1 METQMYQ
8 EMMEVEDKH
17 WWFVARRSIIEQ
29 VISQL
34 NLPADAEIFEAGCG
48 TGGNLAMLSHHG
60 RVYAMELNETART
73 FASDLQ
79 IGEIQPG
86 FLPDNIPFPEKNF
99 DLIVLLDV
107 LEHLEEDTASLQA
120 LFAKLKP
127 SGWLLITVPAYPWLW
142 SRHDDLLHHKRRYL
156 LNNLRQIVGNSGYN
170 VHFASYFNSVLFPL
184 IAVVLLLQKLFN
196 KGGNEQ
202 NIPPKLI
209 NQILTF
215 LFGME
220 RHLIGR
226 LSLPFGV
233 SLLLLAQRNELAK
246 EPIASLFSR
255 SVY

>member
-1 METQMYQ
+1 MESQMYQ

-29 VISQL
+29 VIRKL

-60 RVYAMELNETART
+60 RVYGMELDETART
-73 FASDLQ
+73 FASDLK
-79 IGEIQPG
+79 IGEIEPG
-86 FLPDNIPFPEKNF
+86 FLPDNIPFPDKNF
-99 DLIVLLDV
+99 DLILLLDV
-107 LEHLEEDTASLQA
+107 LEHLEQDTASLEA
-120 LFAKLKP
+120 LSAKLKP

-156 LNNLRQIVGNSGYN
+156 LNNLRQIVGNAGYN
-170 VHFASYFNSVLFPL
+170 INFASYFNFVLFPL
-184 IAVVLLLQKLFN
+184 IAMVLLLQKVFN
-196 KGGNEQ
+196 KGGKEQ

-215 LFGME
+215 LFGSE
-220 RHLIGR
+220 RYLIGR

-233 SLLLLAQRNELAK
+233 SLLLLAQRNKLAQLL
-246 EPIASLFSR
+246 EQ
-255 SVY
+255 

>member
-1 METQMYQ
+1 MESQMYQ

-29 VISQL
+29 VIRNL

-60 RVYAMELNETART
+60 RVYGMELNETARN

-86 FLPDNIPFPEKNF
+86 FLPDNIPFPDQNF

-120 LFAKLKP
+120 LSRKLKP

-142 SRHDDLLHHKRRYL
+142 SKHDELLHHKRRYL
-156 LNNLRQIVGNSGYN
+156 LNNLRQIVGNAGYN
-170 VHFASYFNSVLFPL
+170 VDFASHFNFVLFPL
-184 IAVVLLLQKLFN
+184 IAVVILVQRLFN

-202 NIPPKLI
+202 NIPARLI

-215 LFGME
+215 LFGIE

-226 LSLPFGV
+226 LSIPFGV
-233 SLLLLAQRNELAK
+233 SLLLLAQRNQLAQEAK
-246 EPIASLFSR
+246 AIA
-255 SVY
+255 VCT

>member
-1 METQMYQ
+1 MESQMYQ
-8 EMMEVEDKH
+8 EMMEVEDQH

-29 VISQL
+29 VIRNL

-60 RVYAMELNETART
+60 RVYGMELNETARN

-86 FLPDNIPFPEKNF
+86 FLPDNIPFPDQNF

-120 LFAKLKP
+120 LSRKLKP

-142 SRHDDLLHHKRRYL
+142 SKHDELLHHKRRYL
-156 LNNLRQIVGNSGYN
+156 LNNLRQIVGNAGYN
-170 VHFASYFNSVLFPL
+170 VDFASHFNFVLFPL
-184 IAVVLLLQKLFN
+184 IAVVILVQRLFN

-202 NIPPKLI
+202 NIPARLI

-215 LFGME
+215 LFGIE

-226 LSLPFGV
+226 LSIPFGV
-233 SLLLLAQRNELAK
+233 SLLLLAQRNQLAQEAK
-246 EPIASLFSR
+246 AIA
-255 SVY
+255 VCT

>member
-1 METQMYQ
+1 MESQMYQ
-8 EMMEVEDKH
+8 EMMEVEDQH

-29 VISQL
+29 VIRNL

-60 RVYAMELNETART
+60 RVYGMELNETARN

-86 FLPDNIPFPEKNF
+86 FLPDNIPFPDQNF

-120 LFAKLKP
+120 LSRKLKP

-142 SRHDDLLHHKRRYL
+142 SKHDELLHHKRRYL
-156 LNNLRQIVGNSGYN
+156 LNNLRQIVGNAGYN
-170 VHFASYFNSVLFPL
+170 VDFASHFNFVLFPL
-184 IAVVLLLQKLFN
+184 IAVVILVQRLFN

-202 NIPPKLI
+202 NIPARLI

-215 LFGME
+215 LFG
-220 RHLIGR
+220 I
-226 LSLPFGV
+226 
-233 SLLLLAQRNELAK
+233 
-246 EPIASLFSR
+246 
-255 SVY
+255 

>member
-1 METQMYQ
+1 MESQMYQ

-29 VISQL
+29 VIKKL
-34 NLPADAEIFEAGCG
+34 NLPANAEIFEAGCG

-60 RVYAMELNETART
+60 KVYGMELDETAQN
-73 FASDLQ
+73 FANDLK

-86 FLPDNIPFPEKNF
+86 FLPNNIPFPEQKF

-120 LFAKLKP
+120 LSAKLKP

-142 SRHDDLLHHKRRYL
+142 SKHDELLHHQRRYL
-156 LNNLRQIVGNSGYN
+156 LNNLRQIVGSADYN
-170 VHFASYFNSVLFPL
+170 INFASYFNSVLFPV
-184 IAVVLLLQKLFN
+184 IAVALLLQKLFN

-215 LFGME
+215 LFGIE
-220 RHLIGR
+220 RYLIGR
-226 LSLPFGV
+226 LSIPFGV
-233 SLLLLAQRNELAK
+233 SILLLAQKNE
-246 EPIASLFSR
+246 IV
-255 SVY
+255 SVGCVN